1 MIVCKFGGTSMANAE
16 TIGLVKQIISLDAD
30 RRYIVVSAPGR
41 RNPADSKVTDMLI
54 SLKNDFD
61 NGRDVSKGIDALC
74 ARFQDIAQKFG
85 IDFDAS
91 CEFEKIYRALTLGA
105 SDDYVKSRG
114 EYLSAKLLSKILGVP
129 FVDAADLVKFGTDGV
144 DYETTLANIANA
156 LKAFD
161 RAVLPGFYG
170 SDKDGQIVTFSRGG
184 SDVSGALVA
193 AAVKADVYEN
203 WTDVDGVFSADPR
216 KDSTARLIDRLTYDE
231 MYALALS
238 GANVLHKDAVYPAER
253 ACVPIN
259 IKNTF
264 NRYAA
269 GTWIMKE

>member
-1 MIVCKFGGTSMANAE
+1 MIVCKFGGTSLANAD

-61 NGRDVSKGIDALC
+61 KGRDVSDGIDALC

-85 IDFDAS
+85 IDFDADG
-91 CEFEKIYRALTLGA
+91 EFEKIYRALTLGA

-114 EYLSAKLLSKILGVP
+114 EYLSAKLLSIILGVP

-144 DYETTLANIANA
+144 DYETTLANISNA

-170 SDKDGQIVTFSRGG
+170 SDRDGQIVTFSRGG

-216 KDSTARLIDRLTYDE
+216 KDDTARLIDRLTYED

-253 ACVPIN
+253 AGVPIN

>member
-1 MIVCKFGGTSMANAE
+1 MIVCKFGGTSLANAE

-61 NGRDVSKGIDALC
+61 KGRDVSDGIDALC

-216 KDSTARLIDRLTYDE
+216 KDDTARLIDRLTYDE

-253 ACVPIN
+253 AGVPIN

>member
-1 MIVCKFGGTSMANAE
+1 MIVCKFGGTSLANAE
-16 TIGLVKQIISLDAD
+16 TIELVKQIISLDAD

-61 NGRDVSKGIDALC
+61 KGRDVSKGIDALC

-114 EYLSAKLLSKILGVP
+114 EYLSAKLLSIILGVP

-170 SDKDGQIVTFSRGG
+170 SDRDGQIVTFSRGG

-216 KDSTARLIDRLTYDE
+216 KDDTARLIDRLTYDD

-253 ACVPIN
+253 AGVPIN